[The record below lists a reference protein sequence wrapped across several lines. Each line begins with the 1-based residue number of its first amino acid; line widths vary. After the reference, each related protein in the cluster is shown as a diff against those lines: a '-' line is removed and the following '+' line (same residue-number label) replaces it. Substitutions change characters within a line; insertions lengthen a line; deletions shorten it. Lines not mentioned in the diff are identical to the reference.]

1 MTFTNSDFV
10 DLLNFYKIQENFPAN
25 ARKSFDTF
33 SEVSKSDDG
42 DESKEPLIKN
52 DNLIFDLDNMCF
64 NSYLKENGGLKVS
77 PIIC

>member
-1 MTFTNSDFV
+1 MLV
-10 DLLNFYKIQENFPAN
+10 
-25 ARKSFDTF
+25 KSFDTF

-64 NSYLKENGGLKVS
+64 NSYLKENGGLKV
-77 PIIC
+77 IAHHLLMLCIL